1 MSFDLG
7 QYIAQLFQGLRGPAQ
22 SVGIPGIAGDVRPNS
37 LYSEDDRAA
46 LRTSA
51 TLGGTRG

>member
-7 QYIAQLFQGLRGPAQ
+7 QYIAQIFQGLRGPAQ
-22 SVGIPGIAGDVRPNS
+22 VGSIPGVDGTSRPTGYGGD
-37 LYSEDDRAA
+37 DAAA

-51 TLGGTRG
+51 VYGVRG